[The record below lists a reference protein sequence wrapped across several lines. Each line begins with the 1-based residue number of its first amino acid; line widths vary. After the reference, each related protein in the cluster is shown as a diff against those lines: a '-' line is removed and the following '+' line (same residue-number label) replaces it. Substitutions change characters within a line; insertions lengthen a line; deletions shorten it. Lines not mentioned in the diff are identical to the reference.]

1 MGVSLISRSKRIAA
15 VMIDVRDIA
24 PNPMQ
29 PRRRFSEDGLNEL
42 AESIKRFG
50 VIQPVAV
57 RRVEPL
63 PHPHAKKPK
72 YELIAGERR
81 WRAAKLA
88 GKQTIP
94 CVVIEADA
102 DDSAAMALVENLQRC
117 DLSFFEEAAAM
128 QNLLV
133 LTGMTQTELAHMLSI
148 TQPALCNKLRLL
160 RINDN
165 ERRLIEENSLSER
178 HARALVRIE
187 SERDRRAALL
197 KIIDEG
203 LSAQQAEKLALE
215 VSKRGTKALLPDAAE
230 SKNGTARLPKHAKKQ
245 SIKGAIKDIR
255 ILYNT
260 IERAVALL
268 NAAGMAAEWEKR
280 EDGSAISVTINVKTK

>member
-128 QNLLV
+128 KNLLV

-215 VSKRGTKALLPDAAE
+215 VSKRGTKALLPGTAE
-230 SKNGTARLPKHAKKQ
+230 STCGTARLAKHAKKQ
-245 SIKGAIKDIR
+245 SIKGTIKDIR

-268 NAAGMAAEWEKR
+268 NAAGMSAEWEKR
-280 EDGSAISVTINVKTK
+280 EDDSAISVTINVKTK

>member
-128 QNLLV
+128 KNLLV

-197 KIIDEG
+197 KITDEG

-215 VSKRGTKALLPDAAE
+215 VSKRGTKALLPGTAE
-230 SKNGTARLPKHAKKQ
+230 STCGTARLAKHAKKQ
-245 SIKGAIKDIR
+245 SIKGTIKDIR

-268 NAAGMAAEWEKR
+268 NAAGMSAEWEKR
-280 EDGSAISVTINVKTK
+280 EDDSAISVTINVKTK

>member
-29 PRRRFSEDGLNEL
+29 PRRRFSEDELNEL

-215 VSKRGTKALLPDAAE
+215 VSKRGTKALLPGTAE
-230 SKNGTARLPKHAKKQ
+230 STCGTARLAKHAKKQ
-245 SIKGAIKDIR
+245 SIKGTIKDIR

-280 EDGSAISVTINVKTK
+280 EDDSAISVTINVKTK